1 MFLNILGLF
10 VWLSMSL
17 KNLLLTLTLEAED
30 RGLALF
36 YRFFALPLSTVEYSL
51 FDCESSLT
59 AFDVLARLS
68 AADLNK
74 FCLPD
79 WVFFVCSNFLVLCF
93 WKPIVSALAS
103 GTSNVISR

>member
-36 YRFFALPLSTVEYSL
+36 HRFLALPLSTVEYSL

-74 FCLPD
+74 CCLPGC
-79 WVFFVCSNFLVLCF
+79 VLPVCSNFLVLCF
-93 WKPIVSALAS
+93 WKPFVSTLAS